1 MLDGMGATGTT
12 GTTAQDREQAQELAR
27 ARKARARKL
36 RKRRTL
42 RRNLRQQMD
51 WRGRAVPPLGW
62 FIAVLAVAYGVF
74 YGSADDPGD
83 LGATGLVVGLGG
95 VAAGVGWG
103 TLVVATA
110 PPLVAVPLITASIFV
125 GGLTVGPHLP
135 GAVSAAI
142 VSMVAGWMIGIQ
154 VRRLLVGRRRPS
166 DQPELVD
173 RSRPRRP
180 APISRSERTTLAF
193 SGAAGAGLLVV
204 PALLFVVPM
213 PDVLPAWLVVVALT
227 LLWSVPTGW
236 WSGMV
241 QSRYAVGGAP
251 FVAAQW
257 GILFN
262 AWASAGVHGM
272 PATLT
277 AGMAGITLGFVA
289 RRLYEARVG
298 RHPRQRQG
306 STSPA

>member
-1 MLDGMGATGTT
+1 MLDGMGEPGTT
-12 GTTAQDREQAQELAR
+12 GQDRER

-36 RKRRTL
+36 RKLRKRRAL
-42 RRNLRQQMD
+42 RRNLRRQMD

-62 FIAVLAVAYGVF
+62 FVALLAVAYGMF
-74 YGSADDPGD
+74 YGSVADPGD
-83 LGATGLVVGLGG
+83 LGAAGLPVALAGA
-95 VAAGVGWG
+95 AAGVVWG
-103 TLVVATA
+103 ALVVAA
-110 PPLVAVPLITASIFV
+110 VAPLIGVPVIVASFFV
-125 GGLTVGPHLP
+125 AALTVGPAAP
-135 GAVSAAI
+135 GAVFAGI
-142 VSMVAGWMIGIQ
+142 VSMVTGWMVGIQ
-154 VRRLLVGRRRPS
+154 LRWLLVGRRRP
-166 DQPELVD
+166 PEVPQLVD

-204 PALLFVVPM
+204 PALLLVVPT

-251 FVAAQW
+251 FAAAQW

-262 AWASAGVHGM
+262 AWGSAGVHGM

-298 RHPRQRQG
+298 RYPRQRPG
-306 STSPA
+306 SASAA

>member
-1 MLDGMGATGTT
+1 
-12 GTTAQDREQAQELAR
+12 
-27 ARKARARKL
+27 
-36 RKRRTL
+36 
-42 RRNLRQQMD
+42 MD

-62 FIAVLAVAYGVF
+62 FVALLAVAYGLF
-74 YGSADDPGD
+74 YGSVADPGD
-83 LGATGLVVGLGG
+83 LGAAGLPVALPGA
-95 VAAGVGWG
+95 AAGVVWG
-103 TLVVATA
+103 ALVVAA
-110 PPLVAVPLITASIFV
+110 VAPLIGVPVIVASFFV
-125 GGLTVGPHLP
+125 AALTVGPAAP
-135 GAVSAAI
+135 GAVSAGI
-142 VSMVAGWMIGIQ
+142 VSMVAGWMVGIQ
-154 VRRLLVGRRRPS
+154 LRWLLVGRRRP
-166 DQPELVD
+166 PEVPQLVD

-204 PALLFVVPM
+204 PALLLVVPT

-251 FVAAQW
+251 FAAAQW

-262 AWASAGVHGM
+262 AWGSAGVHGM

-298 RHPRQRQG
+298 RFPRQRPG
-306 STSPA
+306 SASAA

>member
-1 MLDGMGATGTT
+1 MLEGMGATGTT
-12 GTTAQDREQAQELAR
+12 GQDREQAQELAR

-42 RRNLRQQMD
+42 RRDLRRQMG
-51 WRGRAVPPLGW
+51 WRGRPVPPLGW

-74 YGSADDPGD
+74 YGSVDDPGD
-83 LGATGLVVGLGG
+83 LGAAGLVVGLGG

-103 TLVVATA
+103 TLVVAAA

-135 GAVSAAI
+135 GAVSAGI
-142 VSMVAGWMIGIQ
+142 VGMVAGWMVGIQ
-154 VRRLLVGRRRPS
+154 LRWLLVGRRRP
-166 DQPELVD
+166 PEVPQLVD

-204 PALLFVVPM
+204 PALLLVVPT

-241 QSRYAVGGAP
+241 QSRCAVGGAP
-251 FVAAQW
+251 FAAAQW

-262 AWASAGVHGM
+262 AWGSAGVHGT

-277 AGMAGITLGFVA
+277 AGVAGITLGFVV

-298 RHPRQRQG
+298 RHPRQRPG
-306 STSPA
+306 SASTA

>member
-1 MLDGMGATGTT
+1 MLDGMGAPGTT
-12 GTTAQDREQAQELAR
+12 GQDRDR

-36 RKRRTL
+36 RKRRAL
-42 RRNLRQQMD
+42 RRNLRRQMD

-62 FIAVLAVAYGVF
+62 FVALLAVAYGLF
-74 YGSADDPGD
+74 YGSVADPGD
-83 LGATGLVVGLGG
+83 LGAAGLPVALAGA
-95 VAAGVGWG
+95 AAGVVWG
-103 TLVVATA
+103 ALVVAA
-110 PPLVAVPLITASIFV
+110 VAPLIGVPVIVASFFV
-125 GGLTVGPHLP
+125 AALTVGPAAP
-135 GAVSAAI
+135 GAVSAGI
-142 VSMVAGWMIGIQ
+142 VGMVAGWMVGIQ
-154 VRRLLVGRRRPS
+154 LRWLLVGRRRP
-166 DQPELVD
+166 PEVPQLVD

-204 PALLFVVPM
+204 PALLLVVPT

-251 FVAAQW
+251 FAAAQW

-262 AWASAGVHGM
+262 AWGSAGVHGM

-298 RHPRQRQG
+298 RYPRQRPG
-306 STSPA
+306 SASAA